1 MLHSSSSK
9 GQTEPLAALV
19 AVIVLG
25 LAIVLYGG
33 FVTDVLTDRTD
44 RTSDDVAIDLI
55 WDDISHDGVYSSD
68 RGTDL
73 SDIEMASLPQGQN
86 VYVEVTIID
95 DDGHERV
102 VDDLHFDSD
111 GTRASPQ
118 EGPPEDG
125 SEIETQVSERPIP
138 VETDVA
144 GDVRGGTLHVEV
156 WSP

>member
-1 MLHSSSSK
+1 MSRSWSSR

-19 AVIVLG
+19 AVIVLA
-25 LAIVLYGG
+25 LAIVLYAG

-73 SDIEMASLPQGQN
+73 SDIEIESLPQGQN

-95 DDGHERV
+95 DDGEERV
-102 VDDLHFDSD
+102 VDSLHFDSD
-111 GTRASPQ
+111 GTEASPQ
-118 EGPPEDG
+118 EGPPEEG
-125 SEIETQVSERPIP
+125 SGIDSQISERPIP